1 MFTWF
6 QTRLTEYLE
15 NWRVFKWVYQK
26 VSHMRDYVIPADPN
40 DSDYCRKA
48 CLKKCQ
54 CQAYAETYI
63 KQERGVTDA
72 LECLIWTED
81 LTDLQEEYAFDAYN
95 LSVRVAISD
104 ISMSLSIFI
113 LFFL

>member
-1 MFTWF
+1 M
-6 QTRLTEYLE
+6 
-15 NWRVFKWVYQK
+15 
-26 VSHMRDYVIPADPN
+26 IPADPN

-54 CQAYAETYI
+54 CQGYAETYI
-63 KQERGVTDA
+63 KQGRDVPDA
-72 LECLIWTED
+72 LECLIWTDD
-81 LTDLQEEYAFDAYN
+81 LTGLQEEYASDAYN

>member
-1 MFTWF
+1 
-6 QTRLTEYLE
+6 
-15 NWRVFKWVYQK
+15 
-26 VSHMRDYVIPADPN
+26 MRDYVIPADPN

-81 LTDLQEEYAFDAYN
+81 LTDLQEEYASDAYN

-104 ISMSLSIFI
+104 ISTSLSI
-113 LFFL
+113 LFYFSLKKQALIHL